1 MKCAPQTQT
10 PYFGPGFEVEL
21 SEIKAFG
28 VNCNTGKPGIYRFD
42 IKK

>member
-1 MKCAPQTQT
+1 MKSAPQTQT
-10 PYFGPGFEVEL
+10 PYFDPSFEGEL

-28 VNCNTGKPGIYRFD
+28 VNCNTGIPGIYRFD